1 MRAFAALAFLCVASL
16 AVNGFMAWRLS
27 SAGGE
32 IKALHFENAA
42 LLVASGASDAAYKI
56 FETGRA
62 EAQNDARQ
70 KLEQINSI
78 PTGLTGPDLL
88 NELRRRMGLHSQDD
102 SGNAARVPDA
112 GLPANSPALGT
123 HDDEKR

>member
-1 MRAFAALAFLCVASL
+1 MRAFAALAFLCIASL

-27 SAGGE
+27 SAGDE
-32 IKALHFENAA
+32 IKELHFENAA

-70 KLEQINSI
+70 KLEQVNSI
-78 PTGLTGPDLL
+78 PAGLTGPDLL
-88 NELRRRMGLHSQDD
+88 NELRRRMGLHPQDD
-102 SGNAARVPDA
+102 SGHAAGSTDA
-112 GLPANSPALGT
+112 GLPPNSPAERPY
-123 HDDEKR
+123 DDQ